1 MVYAYVKTTPYDSVK
16 YEVDKKTGYL
26 LVDRPQRT
34 SSQPPNLY
42 GFIPLAYCGQRVTAL
57 CPRADEGGGDPLDIC
72 VVSERLIE
80 RPVWP
85 FSGRAHGE
93 LRPYGST
100 VIDSD
105 STLSPAGSPAT
116 S

>member
-57 CPRADEGGGDPLDIC
+57 CPRADEGGWRSLGHLRGQRATHRAASMALLWAGPRRTPALWQHSD
-72 VVSERLIE
+72 RL
-80 RPVWP
+80 
-85 FSGRAHGE
+85 G
-93 LRPYGST
+93 
-100 VIDSD
+100 
-105 STLSPAGSPAT
+105 
-116 S
+116 